1 MKYLFY
7 KLQIFAWII
16 YLSTVSLAAEERI
29 EKYFPQLSKILL
41 DLAGNSPLLLENN
54 QLVEE
59 QLGNQLVAD
68 SALGLKLSI
77 NLSAQSIHEDRP
89 DQSFYHR
96 YRTYGSIYAR
106 KPLYHWGALRAE
118 SEIAY
123 QRTEIAKLNYQQS
136 MADLSNQVR
145 YSYLDLLVLQKK
157 KQAKQEALV
166 INRESLHRQI
176 KQNKLGI
183 SSNLDVSESN
193 ASFLENKILLA
204 DLNQSLHN
212 SINQFK
218 TITGWRGNLTLKDQ
232 NESFQNFISLKSF
245 KNDLPTIVAGL
256 SSQTMDRLEK
266 EIEIEKHK
274 IKIAESQLK
283 PKLNLVGGFYQDQV
297 ALANSDASL
306 LRNNFVFGVEA
317 NWAIWDSSKSKGL
330 KSAALA
336 KKRQLE
342 YALDRELK
350 EFRINVENLRQNL
363 YSLANRI
370 EMSTQLLNVA
380 QSRFKTSKIEFDAKR
395 ISANRYLESKIALDN
410 ARINQLDSV
419 CQYLKTHDLYL
430 NVIRKNP

>member
-7 KLQIFAWII
+7 KLQIFAGI
-16 YLSTVSLAAEERI
+16 VSLSAASIAAEERI

-41 DLAGNSPLLLENN
+41 DLTENSPILLENN

-68 SALGLKLSI
+68 SAQGLKLSI

-96 YRTYGSIYAR
+96 YRTYGSVYAR

-123 QRTEIAKLNYQQS
+123 QKSEIAKLNYKQAMS
-136 MADLSNQVR
+136 DLSNQVR
-145 YSYLDLLVLQKK
+145 HSYLDLLVLQKK
-157 KQAKQEALV
+157 REVKQESLV
-166 INRESLHRQI
+166 INRESLNRQI
-176 KQNKLGI
+176 RQNKLGI

-218 TITGWRGNLTLKDQ
+218 TITGWRGNLSLKDQ
-232 NESFQNFISLKSF
+232 NESLQNFISLKRF
-245 KNDLPTIVAGL
+245 KNDLPTMVAGI

-266 EIEIEKHK
+266 EIEIEEHK

-306 LRNNFVFGVEA
+306 LRNNFVVGVEA

-336 KKRQLE
+336 KKRRLE

-350 EFRINVENLRQNL
+350 DFRINVENLRQNL

-370 EMSTQLLNVA
+370 EMSTKLLNVA
-380 QSRFKTSKIEFDAKR
+380 QSRFKTSKIEFEEDR

>member
-7 KLQIFAWII
+7 KLQIFAGI
-16 YLSTVSLAAEERI
+16 VSLSAASIAAEERI

-41 DLAGNSPLLLENN
+41 DLTENSPILLENN

-68 SALGLKLSI
+68 SAQGLKLSI
-77 NLSAQSIHEDRP
+77 NLTAQSIHEDRP

-157 KQAKQEALV
+157 KQVKQESLV
-166 INRESLHRQI
+166 INRESLNRQI
-176 KQNKLGI
+176 RQNKLGI

-218 TITGWRGNLTLKDQ
+218 TITGWRGNLSLKDQ
-232 NESFQNFISLKSF
+232 NESLQNFISLKRF
-245 KNDLPTIVAGL
+245 KNDLPTMIAGI

-266 EIEIEKHK
+266 EIEIEEHK

-306 LRNNFVFGVEA
+306 LRNNFVVGVEA
-317 NWAIWDSSKSKGL
+317 NWAIWDSSKSEGL

-336 KKRQLE
+336 KKRRLE

-350 EFRINVENLRQNL
+350 DFRINVENLRQNL

-370 EMSTQLLNVA
+370 EMSTKLLNVA
-380 QSRFKTSKIEFDAKR
+380 QSRFKTSKIEFEEDR

>member
-1 MKYLFY
+1 M
-7 KLQIFAWII
+7 
-16 YLSTVSLAAEERI
+16 
-29 EKYFPQLSKILL
+29 
-41 DLAGNSPLLLENN
+41 
-54 QLVEE
+54 
-59 QLGNQLVAD
+59 
-68 SALGLKLSI
+68 
-77 NLSAQSIHEDRP
+77 
-89 DQSFYHR
+89 
-96 YRTYGSIYAR
+96 
-106 KPLYHWGALRAE
+106 
-118 SEIAY
+118 
-123 QRTEIAKLNYQQS
+123 
-136 MADLSNQVR
+136 
-145 YSYLDLLVLQKK
+145 
-157 KQAKQEALV
+157 
-166 INRESLHRQI
+166 
-176 KQNKLGI
+176 
-183 SSNLDVSESN
+183 
-193 ASFLENKILLA
+193 LA

-218 TITGWRGNLTLKDQ
+218 TITGWRGNLSLKDQ
-232 NESFQNFISLKSF
+232 NESFQNFISLKKF

-306 LRNNFVFGVEA
+306 LRNNVVVGIEA

-336 KKRQLE
+336 KKRRLE

-350 EFRINVENLRQNL
+350 DFRINVENLRQNL

-370 EMSTQLLNVA
+370 EMSTKLLNVA
-380 QSRFKTSKIEFDAKR
+380 KSRFKTSKIEFDAKR